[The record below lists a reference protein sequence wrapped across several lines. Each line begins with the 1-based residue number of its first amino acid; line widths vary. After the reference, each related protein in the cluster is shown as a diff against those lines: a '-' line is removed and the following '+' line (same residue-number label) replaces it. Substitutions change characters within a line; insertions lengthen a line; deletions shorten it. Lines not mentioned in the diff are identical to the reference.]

1 MGELHAEL
9 GVGSAMMRIVIS
21 TPGATGVKGAGGI
34 CRGAGG
40 RRQGLAAVPVGGGGA
55 WPGFETTRRAKLA
68 ARTASGRAAAHGH
81 TQQPGLTQHATPGT
95 PVGPQAT
102 PAFTASQQHAEK
114 SYEKY
119 ESFIGSS

>member
-40 RRQGLAAVPVGGGGA
+40 RRQGLAGLRGDAQ
-55 WPGFETTRRAKLA
+55 
-68 ARTASGRAAAHGH
+68 AHVS
-81 TQQPGLTQHATPGT
+81 TPGPT
-95 PVGPQAT
+95 GVEGAGGHKRAWLRCPW
-102 PAFTASQQHAEK
+102 AE
-114 SYEKY
+114 
-119 ESFIGSS
+119 